1 MNRNRLTD
9 TESNLVLTSGE
20 RKERA
25 GAIGYE
31 IKSQKLLC
39 IKKLSNKD
47 ILYKTWKY
55 SHYFIITLNGV

>member
-20 RKERA
+20 REERA
-25 GAIGYE
+25 GGIGYE

-39 IKKLSNKD
+39 IK
-47 ILYKTWKY
+47 
-55 SHYFIITLNGV
+55 